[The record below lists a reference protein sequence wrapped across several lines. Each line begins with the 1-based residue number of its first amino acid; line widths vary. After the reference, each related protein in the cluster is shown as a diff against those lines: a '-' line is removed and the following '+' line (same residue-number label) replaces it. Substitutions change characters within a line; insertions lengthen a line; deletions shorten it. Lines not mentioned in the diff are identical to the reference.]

1 MFIDHGFRVAMV
13 GTRGILSVKRISYV
27 GVGAVV
33 VVAILVLLNVW
44 QGDVSVRWKVGVI
57 M

>member
-1 MFIDHGFRVAMV
+1 MIIDHGFRVAMA

-44 QGDVSVRWKVGVI
+44 QGDVSVRWRVGVI
-57 M
+57 V